1 MQCFDFFSSN
11 YQWVSSNLRHS
22 IKSNFKSKALPVEVE
37 ASDRNIWSIVI
48 RLCFREWYRAQN
60 LIVVPHGPSNH
71 VCSQVTNL
79 STHFTKV
86 DKTLI

>member
-1 MQCFDFFSSN
+1 MIRKKSKD
-11 YQWVSSNLRHS
+11 L
-22 IKSNFKSKALPVEVE
+22 KSNFKSKALPVEVE

-79 STHFTKV
+79 
-86 DKTLI
+86 TLQSKGGQNIEIVLI